1 VKQLPRTVTKILYVL
16 AGTVTLLA
24 LYLATKYV
32 LPELLD
38 WLIYLMAV
46 LSPFLL
52 AVIFCIFMEP
62 LVVFFGRYGRV
73 SRTVAVPITML
84 VFFGSIITIL
94 TWIILRLV
102 KELSDIYLTLPQ
114 KAAETQQFI
123 ELWVKKGILFYGTLP
138 KSVTDNLQNSLNNL
152 TSIIQH
158 WTGELLSTLLNIL
171 SGIPSV
177 IMVILV
183 SIVATYF
190 FSKDREK
197 VAQLWLRI
205 VPPPWGMRV
214 LVVSG
219 QVAAAFLSY
228 VRAQLILVSI
238 STFLS
243 ITGLYIIGAKYALT
257 IGLLI
262 GFLDMIPILGPGTIY
277 IPWAIWSFIT
287 GQTLLGVQ
295 ITVLYLLVMVIRALL
310 EAKVVAANLGL
321 HPLAVLVAMFVG
333 LKTIGVVG
341 LIVGPVL
348 VIAILATVKAVSSV
362 NK

>member
-1 VKQLPRTVTKILYVL
+1 MPRTVTNILYVL

-24 LYLATKYV
+24 LYLAVKYV
-32 LPELLD
+32 LPELLT
-38 WLIYLMAV
+38 WLLYLMTI

-52 AVIFCIFMEP
+52 AVIFSIFMEP

-73 SRTVAVPITML
+73 SRTMAVAITML
-84 VFFGSIITIL
+84 LFFGSIISIL
-94 TWIILRLV
+94 TLVVLRLV
-102 KELSDIYLTLPQ
+102 KELSDLYLTLPQ
-114 KAAETQQFI
+114 RAAETQQFI
-123 ELWVKKGILFYGTLP
+123 DLWVKKGILFYGTLP
-138 KSVTDNLQNSLNNL
+138 KSVTDNLQSSLNNL
-152 TSIIQH
+152 TGIIQH
-158 WTGELLSTLLNIL
+158 WTGELLSILLNIL
-171 SGIPSV
+171 SGVPSV

-183 SIVATYF
+183 SLVATYF
-190 FSKDREK
+190 LSKDREK
-197 VAQLWLRI
+197 VARLWLKI
-205 VPPPWGMRV
+205 VPPPWGMRI
-214 LVVSG
+214 LEVSN

-238 STFLS
+238 STLLS
-243 ITGLYIIGAKYALT
+243 IIGLYMIGAKYALT
-257 IGLLI
+257 VGLLV

-287 GQTLLGVQ
+287 GQVLLGVQ

-348 VIAILATVKAVSSV
+348 VIAILAAVNSISSV